1 MKKASLISTDDVEAL
16 DNSFSTVD
24 FTIKVVCAGEAGVGK
39 TSMVRSKEGFDSV
52 YKSTICFEHS
62 WKNFRV
68 NEKVIRMQ
76 IWDTSGQ
83 ELYRSLINKFY
94 RDCHVVIIVF
104 AVDNMESFEK
114 CEMWL
119 KEIKSYADNDTILYL
134 VGNKNDNENRVVS
147 KEKIDSFMSASN
159 IECYKE
165 CSAKRAESVDEVLK
179 DIIAKGYNKFILPK
193 VNSGECDSRA
203 STRNKGDDAFN
214 LKTTSSKSG
223 CNKECLCCG
232 Q

>member
-1 MKKASLISTDDVEAL
+1 
-16 DNSFSTVD
+16 
-24 FTIKVVCAGEAGVGK
+24 
-39 TSMVRSKEGFDSV
+39 
-52 YKSTICFEHS
+52 
-62 WKNFRV
+62 
-68 NEKVIRMQ
+68 MQ

-193 VNSGECDSRA
+193 VNSGEYDSRA

>member
-1 MKKASLISTDDVEAL
+1 M
-16 DNSFSTVD
+16 
-24 FTIKVVCAGEAGVGK
+24 
-39 TSMVRSKEGFDSV
+39 

-62 WKNFRV
+62 WKNFKV

-104 AVDNMESFEK
+104 ALDNMESFEK

-119 KEIKSYADNDTILYL
+119 KEVKSFADNDTILYL
-134 VGNKNDNENRVVS
+134 VGNKSDTENRVVS
-147 KEKIDSFMSASN
+147 KEKIDSFMSTSN

-165 CSAKRAESVDEVLK
+165 CSAKNAESVDEVLK
-179 DIIAKGYNKFILPK
+179 DIIVKGYNKFILPK
-193 VNSGECDSRA
+193 VNEVESDSRA
-203 STRNKGDDAFN
+203 STRNKDTIN
-214 LKTTSSKSG
+214 LKTTSTRG
-223 CNKECLCCG
+223 ACNKDCLCCG